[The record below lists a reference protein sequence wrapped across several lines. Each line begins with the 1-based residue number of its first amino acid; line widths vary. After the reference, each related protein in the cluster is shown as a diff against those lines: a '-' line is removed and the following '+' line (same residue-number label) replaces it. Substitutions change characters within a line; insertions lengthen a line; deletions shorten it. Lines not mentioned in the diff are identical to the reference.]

1 MANLRIMKRDDY
13 TSMGGTGG
21 AFLTTHWSMFEETTS
36 ADEDNSRALIDQLLR
51 SYWKPVYCYLRRHGY
66 DNEQAKDIT
75 QSFFHEVVLE
85 RDLVEK
91 ADPAK
96 GRFRSFLL
104 MALNRYLANVRKGQE
119 RQRRTPKGNLIS
131 LEIVEPPELS
141 RLVENSNPEDCF
153 NFAWV
158 SGLLEQSLQDVES
171 KCRKDD
177 MTVHWQVFS
186 DRVLE
191 PIMNRAD
198 PAPLKD
204 ICIKYGIEDEATV
217 SNMIVTVKR
226 RFQAIIR
233 EHVRKSV
240 MTDQQVA
247 EELEEIKRFFPKIA
261 QEDK

>member
-1 MANLRIMKRDDY
+1 MKRDDY
-13 TSMGGTGG
+13 TSIGGTGG
-21 AFLTTHWSMFEETTS
+21 AFLTTHWSLFEDMAS
-36 ADEDNSRALIDQLLR
+36 MDEDKNRALIGLFLN

-66 DNEQAKDIT
+66 DNEQAKDLT

-85 RDLVEK
+85 RDLVDQ

-104 MALNRYLANVRKGQE
+104 MALNRYLANVRKSQE
-119 RQRRTPKGNLIS
+119 CQRRKPKGNLIS

-141 RLVENSNPEDCF
+141 QLVEKSDPEDCF
-153 NFAWV
+153 NLAWV
-158 SGLLEQSLQDVES
+158 SGMLEQALEDVES
-171 KCRKDD
+171 KCRNDD
-177 MTVHWQVFS
+177 MTVHWQVFC
-186 DRVLE
+186 DRILE
-191 PIMNRAD
+191 PIMNRTD
-198 PAPLKD
+198 PAPFKD
-204 ICIKYGIEDEATV
+204 ICIKYGIEDEVTA

-247 EELEEIKRFFPKIA
+247 EELEEIERFFPKIT

>member
-1 MANLRIMKRDDY
+1 MKRDDY
-13 TSMGGTGG
+13 TSMGGAAE
-21 AFLTTHWSMFEETTS
+21 AFLTTHWSIIEDAGS
-36 ADEDNSRALIDQLLR
+36 DDEDKNRALIGLFLNC
-51 SYWKPVYCYLRRHGY
+51 YWKPVYCYLRRHGY
-66 DNEQAKDIT
+66 DNEQAKDLT
-75 QSFFHEVVLE
+75 QSLFHEVVLE
-85 RDLVEK
+85 RDLVDK

-119 RQRRTPKGNLIS
+119 RQRRKPKGNLIS
-131 LEIVEPPELS
+131 LEMVEPPELS
-141 RLVENSNPEDCF
+141 QLVDKSDPEDCF
-153 NFAWV
+153 NLAWV
-158 SGLLEQSLQDVES
+158 SGLLEQALEDVES

-177 MTVHWQVFS
+177 MTVHWQVFR
-186 DRVLE
+186 DRILE

-204 ICIKYGIEDEATV
+204 ICIKYGIEDEAIA

-226 RFQAIIR
+226 RFQAIVR
-233 EHVRKSV
+233 EHIRKSV

-247 EELEEIKRFFPKIA
+247 EELEEIERFFPKIA